1 MDSDVQNEPT
11 LSRRGLVRSAAGAAV
26 LGTAAVVSA
35 RTPAQADA
43 SPATRRSGRTSPAVP
58 PARGSRPAAGE
69 TIVVHV
75 RDARTGDLDIYVGDR
90 HVRVRDR
97 DLASRLTAAAR

>member
-1 MDSDVQNEPT
+1 MDSDVQHELT

-26 LGTAAVVSA
+26 LGTVGVVSA
-35 RTPAQADA
+35 RTPAQADT
-43 SPATRRSGRTSPAVP
+43 SPATRPSGRTSA
-58 PARGSRPAAGE
+58 AAALAGGSRPAAGE
-69 TIVVHV
+69 TVVVHV
-75 RDARTGDLDIYVGDR
+75 RDARTGDLDIYAGDR